1 MKNKKRTITL
11 IFISIITLLLFFSG
25 YSLGK
30 AYQNTKVQG
39 NAEIAKPILVVENN
53 PVVEVDGRSEKQYYN
68 FKVKNSNEN
77 GEKNQ
82 VDLEYNI
89 EILTKTEEAI
99 SFKLYKENEEITLK
113 NNKTDN
119 IKLPK
124 VKNGEEPKEDNY
136 KLEIIYDKTKNKS
149 IDDIIQDVQIKVHS
163 EQMKG

>member
-1 MKNKKRTITL
+1 MKDKKREITI
-11 IFISIITLLLFFSG
+11 IFISVITLLLFFSG
-25 YSLGK
+25 YSIGK
-30 AYQNTKVQG
+30 AYQKTNIHG
-39 NAEIAKPILVVENN
+39 NAEIAKPILVEENN
-53 PVVEVDGRSEKQYYN
+53 PVVEIDGRNEKQYYN

-77 GEKNQ
+77 GEINQ
-82 VDLEYNI
+82 IDLEYNI

-99 SFKLYKENEEITLK
+99 SFKLYKENKEIPLN

-124 VKNGEEPKEDNY
+124 EENKEDNY

-163 EQMKG
+163 EQIKG